1 LDEHARI
8 RAKLDKCE
16 QMLQRMA
23 SPDDPGLLPAIAEVQ
38 QIALELRAQ
47 LKAIETRSTA
57 K

>member
-1 LDEHARI
+1 MDEHARI

-23 SPDDPGLLPAIAEVQ
+23 SRDDPGLLPAIAEVQ